1 MRAVRRLGITPA
13 DRGDT
18 TSVSGSPDILE
29 LDDGS
34 FAVIGTDI
42 TAQIGTRPLSDA
54 RCAADE
60 RIVRISRA
68 TLISAKNDIPDS

>member
-1 MRAVRRLGITPA
+1 MKAVRRLGKAPKE
-13 DRGDT
+13 RGDT
-18 TSVSGSPDILE
+18 TSVTGSPDIIE

-42 TAQIGTRPLSDA
+42 TDQIGVNPLSDA

-68 TLISAKNDIPDS
+68 TLISAKNDIPEQ

>member
-1 MRAVRRLGITPA
+1 MKAIRRLGKTPKE
-13 DRGDT
+13 RGDT
-18 TSVSGSPDILE
+18 TAATGSPDILA

-42 TAQIGTRPLSDA
+42 TDQIGVYPLLDA
-54 RCAADE
+54 HCATGE

-68 TLISAKNDIPDS
+68 TLISAKSDIPEQ